1 MPAARFALTP
11 NGHAASED
19 EIATAVQINADKL
32 SVSHECP
39 SVVLY
44 SKKLTFASNRW
55 IEKPVLEEDGRDA
68 SYT

>member
-1 MPAARFALTP
+1 MRKASPKEIHQSPAAGNKDCIALV
-11 NGHAASED
+11 HR
-19 EIATAVQINADKL
+19 NARK
-32 SVSHECP
+32 SP
-39 SVVLY
+39 SVVSY